1 MFIFTVHVRKQT
13 QFKYRCMLVTM
24 FYVQIYPSVG
34 CGSESRSCFSEK
46 ERCAVIFC
54 VMCDEKLVE
63 TDLQRK
69 GEIEADTK
77 ETTGDRICFSYREK
91 KRNQVAISGK

>member
-1 MFIFTVHVRKQT
+1 MNWANSIRSLSLSPSLQDFDSEI
-13 QFKYRCMLVTM
+13 
-24 FYVQIYPSVG
+24 QIYPSVG

-46 ERCAVIFC
+46 ERCAVILC

-91 KRNQVAISGK
+91 KRNQVAIFGK